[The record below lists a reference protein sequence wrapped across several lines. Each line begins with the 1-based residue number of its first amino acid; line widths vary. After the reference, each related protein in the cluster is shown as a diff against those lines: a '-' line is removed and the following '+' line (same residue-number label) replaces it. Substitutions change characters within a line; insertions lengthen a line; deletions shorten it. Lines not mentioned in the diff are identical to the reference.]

1 MSVTNKRLT
10 HSDRVF
16 NFLKKQK
23 QPVTAYEILDLLRSE
38 GITAA
43 TTVYRALDKLH
54 KDGLIHRI
62 ESLNA
67 WTICCG
73 SHKNKIPVFEI
84 CNDCGDVKEHLDQKL
99 TDEAQQ
105 WADYLA
111 VINNP
116 EHSTVKD
123 GKGELIFYAP
133 TNYFKDASNLLIKAS
148 VFWVLS
154 EDDMPMI

>member
-1 MSVTNKRLT
+1 MSVTKKKRLT
-10 HSDRVF
+10 HADRVF

-23 QPVTAYEILDLLRSE
+23 QPLTAYEILDLLRSD

-54 KDGLIHRI
+54 QDGLIHRI

-99 TDEAQQ
+99 TDNIKNLSDRTGFKA
-105 WADYLA
+105 Y
-111 VINNP
+111 NP
-116 EHSTVKD
+116 VFEIHGLCGNCST
-123 GKGELIFYAP
+123 
-133 TNYFKDASNLLIKAS
+133 NL
-148 VFWVLS
+148 
-154 EDDMPMI
+154 

>member
-1 MSVTNKRLT
+1 MSVIKKRLT
-10 HSDRVF
+10 HAERVF

-23 QPVTAYEILDLLRSE
+23 QPLTAYEILDLLRSD

-54 KDGLIHRI
+54 QNGLIHRI

-84 CNDCGDVKEHLDQKL
+84 CNDCGDVKEHLDQKSTIISKIFLIEQDLKL
-99 TDEAQQ
+99 TIRFSKYMVYVAIAQQ
-105 WADYLA
+105 IY
-111 VINNP
+111 N
-116 EHSTVKD
+116 
-123 GKGELIFYAP
+123 
-133 TNYFKDASNLLIKAS
+133 
-148 VFWVLS
+148 
-154 EDDMPMI
+154 

>member
-1 MSVTNKRLT
+1 MSVTKKRFT

-23 QPVTAYEILDLLRSE
+23 QPLTAYEILDLLRSE

-84 CNDCGDVKEHLDQKL
+84 CND
-99 TDEAQQ
+99 
-105 WADYLA
+105 
-111 VINNP
+111 
-116 EHSTVKD
+116 
-123 GKGELIFYAP
+123 F
-133 TNYFKDASNLLIKAS
+133 F
-148 VFWVLS
+148 
-154 EDDMPMI
+154 